1 MVDLFQSEIKSLTA
15 VRSSV
20 LTAGDNEEISAAKT
34 VISSVVF
41 ETVEALL
48 LFSGPVLTVMMRE
61 EIEIGVGQG
70 TYVHCLYVLHVR
82 NCVQLWCTLLTSVNV
97 LFYTV
102 FSALSTLC
110 KGIVTPQKHD
120 RRMHRIE
127 CEKLRENPYLQG
139 VFPFSLCNVIYS
151 FFSIIFRYML

>member
-1 MVDLFQSEIKSLTA
+1 
-15 VRSSV
+15 
-20 LTAGDNEEISAAKT
+20 

-70 TYVHCLYVLHVR
+70 TSVHCMYVLHVR
-82 NCVQLWCTLLTSVNV
+82 NCVQLWCTLLTSVYV
-97 LFYTV
+97 LFYIV

-139 VFPFSLCNVIYS
+139 VFPFSLCYVICS
-151 FFSIIFRYML
+151 FFSIIFRYMLQVGCMESAFVLK